1 CLGFNRDNL
10 HAPEIPDKSSLK
22 FGMFVS
28 SNSCPADEKDSTSDQ
43 PSKDKKFSLQP
54 PKPSKSHFKTPK
66 VLGGGPPRSGKLKT
80 GQNPVPRLKVD
91 VISKHEEKTP
101 IPPQTAEKGFLGPG
115 LAHLKFKQPK
125 G

>member
-1 CLGFNRDNL
+1 M
-10 HAPEIPDKSSLK
+10 HASNIPDKSSLK

-28 SNSCPADEKDSTSDQ
+28 SNSCPADEKDTTFDQ

-54 PKPSKSHFKTPK
+54 PKPSKSQFKTPK

-91 VISKHEEKTP
+91 VISKPEKKTP
-101 IPPQTAEKGFLGPG
+101 IPSQTADKGFLGPG
-115 LAHLKFKQPK
+115 PAQLKFKHPK
-125 G
+125 GGPSKAMVP